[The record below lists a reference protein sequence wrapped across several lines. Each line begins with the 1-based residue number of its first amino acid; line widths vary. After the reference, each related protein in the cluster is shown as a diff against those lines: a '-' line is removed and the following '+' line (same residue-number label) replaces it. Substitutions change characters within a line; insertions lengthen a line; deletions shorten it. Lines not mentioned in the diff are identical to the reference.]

1 MKELNVKQMEHIT
14 GGTTSC
20 GVAGYAALTLGIIGF
35 GLSLFA
41 TGGAASALL
50 ISQAIVADGVATG
63 VGIGS
68 AIAGCFG

>member
-1 MKELNVKQMEHIT
+1 MKELNVKQMENIN

-41 TGGAASALL
+41 TGGASALL